1 MSDHQRVRVD
11 YDNLPSQFPGIV
23 DRCAGAAAPYSVEN
37 GQQQAS
43 RLYQPMVPINQAAV
57 IILTAYIV
65 NGIGPLENS
74 VIPLLR

>member
-1 MSDHQRVRVD
+1 MGHRPGKRVNH
-11 YDNLPSQFPGIV
+11 DNLPAQFPGIV
-23 DRCAGAAAPYSVEN
+23 DCCPGAAAPHSVKN
-37 GQQQAS
+37 SQQQTS
-43 RLYQPMVPINQAAV
+43 RFYQPMVPINQAAV

>member
-1 MSDHQRVRVD
+1 MVDGPGDGVDHD
-11 YDNLPSQFPGIV
+11 DLPTQPPGIV
-23 DRCAGAAAPYSVEN
+23 DCGPGAAAPYSVKN

-43 RLYQPMVPINQAAV
+43 RFYQPMVPVNHAAV
-57 IILTAYIV
+57 IILTAHIV